1 MEKTM
6 IPLTEVYKIA
16 DKMARPWHWA
26 AGVLAITVAGLL
38 LYLIMAKTISA
49 THQLNTKNTPTL
61 VAIPLPPLNLNI
73 TGKICPKTTLKPA
86 IYIAISALQPS
97 T

>member
-26 AGVLAITVAGLL
+26 AGVLAETVAGLL
-38 LYLIMAKTISA
+38 VYLIMAKTVAIAEISA
-49 THQLNTKNTPTL
+49 EDLQSAMFKSTTNL
-61 VAIPLPPLNLNI
+61 VEE
-73 TGKICPKTTLKPA
+73 
-86 IYIAISALQPS
+86 
-97 T
+97 